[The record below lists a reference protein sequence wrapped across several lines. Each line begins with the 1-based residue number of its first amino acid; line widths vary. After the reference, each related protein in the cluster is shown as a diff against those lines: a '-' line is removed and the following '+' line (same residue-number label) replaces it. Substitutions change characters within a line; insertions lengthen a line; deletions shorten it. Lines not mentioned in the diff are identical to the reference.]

1 MLLSSS
7 KRLQSQEVTQ
17 ETLVIIM
24 WLKQL
29 SLYEI
34 LVNMTFFRKRKQ
46 DRTLASILAN
56 YFWLKINVAQQMW
69 LLIFNC
75 LHMGVHFMILMF
87 LQHVFRL
94 SICPG

>member
-24 WLKQL
+24 WLKQ
-29 SLYEI
+29 I